1 MSNFTANFS
10 NGAVD
15 LTCKLCN
22 EENTQDSENHS
33 FNCKVINA
41 LIPDTINKSSR
52 DVYAK
57 NINILKEGMK
67 LMTQILELRKELLG

>member
-1 MSNFTANFS
+1 MSNFTANFL

-33 FNCKVINA
+33 FNCKVINT
-41 LIPDTINKSSR
+41 LIPDTINKS
-52 DVYAK
+52 
-57 NINILKEGMK
+57 
-67 LMTQILELRKELLG
+67 